1 MEDRLIMQKLA
12 YKLKE
17 VAEMLSVSYSTIFRM
32 VERGEIATV
41 KVSTVR
47 RIPLWEVE
55 RLVG

>member
-1 MEDRLIMQKLA
+1 MQKLA

-55 RLVG
+55 RLVGLIKGD

>member
-1 MEDRLIMQKLA
+1 MQKLA

-32 VERGEIATV
+32 VERGEISTV

-55 RLVG
+55 RLVGLIKED